1 MLSHGHFQNEV
12 VELNRHRRLTNPS
25 PSDTI
30 QPTARSPANP
40 SLRDRYG
47 VSLSSGGPDAEILL
61 GRRTLLSSKPTAM
74 AAQELWT
81 SWDDFMAQRNEDG
94 QEARQEIPNFHHDIN
109 HHDGDVHD

>member
-1 MLSHGHFQNEV
+1 MDTSKTRWWSSIGIDDSQIRVRPTRYSQLLDHRQT
-12 VELNRHRRLTNPS
+12 RHCET
-25 PSDTI
+25 
-30 QPTARSPANP
+30 
-40 SLRDRYG
+40 RYG